1 MISVGFGVTF
11 DVGVGEGAKIWQG
24 TPAQSF
30 SFNGI
35 IIYIYIINYIN
46 HLLPKDFLS
55 KIWVFAFISRAKN
68 WTIFLLS
75 LSILYKE
82 EIFIHILCD
91 QKTMGS
97 LFDLVMVICFL
108 YCVWLQEF
116 TKIMTQK
123 REDLSFLH
131 EADTHTIIDYGNF
144 LATGME
150 AGISFFLVIY
160 FISFSAI
167 IMMRI
172 IIIIIIITSPYFLLL
187 ILSWTNLI

>member
-35 IIYIYIINYIN
+35 IIYLY
-46 HLLPKDFLS
+46 HFQLHKSFTVCPPKRFPQQDLGFRL
-55 KIWVFAFISRAKN
+55 RKN

-172 IIIIIIITSPYFLLL
+172 IIIITSPYFLLL